1 MSNLLK
7 GYFVSVEEE
16 KARVVN
22 SNDLVELRIKEEAER
37 RARLQAVSDEGY
49 DVEGDD
55 EGFHEGLNAM
65 NLGDLLD
72 EDSDAA
78 IIKAEQPV
86 DMSMEELE
94 NANAELMAIREEIE
108 GLNAQAQGIIEGA
121 QAEADSI
128 KEEAFNQG
136 QNEGY
141 QAGYN
146 QGLAEVEGMKA
157 ELEEQARALNAQY
170 ESMLAELEPAFI
182 ENITDI
188 YEHIFR
194 IDMSMYQGIV
204 KYLLIDTINGNND
217 ARNIIVHIS
226 KDDYAMIMSEKEDIL
241 TETGM
246 QADNVEFVQDATLKS
261 TDCIIETDN
270 GVFDCSLE
278 TELKELKR
286 KLMLLA
292 YH

>member
-78 IIKAEQPV
+78 IIKAEQPL

-170 ESMLAELEPAFI
+170 ESMLVELEPAFI

-204 KYLLIDTINGNND
+204 KNLLIDTINGNND

>member
-78 IIKAEQPV
+78 IIKAEQPL

-204 KYLLIDTINGNND
+204 KNLLIDTINGNND

>member
-157 ELEEQARALNAQY
+157 ELEEQARTLNAQY

-204 KYLLIDTINGNND
+204 KNLLIDTINGNND

>member
-170 ESMLAELEPAFI
+170 ESMLSELEPAFI

-204 KYLLIDTINGNND
+204 KNLLIDTINGNND

>member
-78 IIKAEQPV
+78 IIKAEQSV

-170 ESMLAELEPAFI
+170 ESMLVELEPAFI

-204 KYLLIDTINGNND
+204 KNLLIDTINGNND

>member
-204 KYLLIDTINGNND
+204 KNLLIDTINGNND